1 MSSAIQKPAPTLAQF
16 LEVRRAHIEEV
27 LPKSRGL
34 TAEKLIKLAILATS
48 KNPELK
54 NCDMSSVFLC
64 LLQCAELGL
73 EPSGTLGAA
82 YLVPFKGTCTLI
94 IGYRGLID
102 LARRSGVLRQIE
114 AHVVHAAD
122 RFKLRFGLDPVLEHE
137 PCLDGDPGKARLV
150 YCVAQ
155 LADGAKHVE
164 VMTLREIERIQKLSK
179 ARNSPWDSHWEE
191 MAKKTVARRTCKWIP
206 MSSDLAKA
214 LELEDET
221 DHGRG
226 PDASDVLGLA
236 EDTQQTQ
243 TERAKTKVRA
253 KLQAQT
259 SAGQTV
265 DAVAD
270 AGLAA
275 HDAEP
280 PDDVPLPTLTAP
292 SQTAARTRKMPPI
305 ESDELPPPPKSP
317 EPPPIGDEDFRP

>member
-1 MSSAIQKPAPTLAQF
+1 MSSAIQKQAPTLAQF
-16 LEVRRAHIEEV
+16 LEVRRTHLEEV

-48 KNPELK
+48 KNPDLK
-54 NCDMSSVFLC
+54 DCDMGSVFLC

-82 YLVPFKGTCTLI
+82 YLVPFKGVCTLI

-114 AHVVHAAD
+114 AHVVHERD
-122 RFKLRFGLDPVLEHE
+122 KFKLRFGLEPLLEHE
-137 PCLDGDPGKARLV
+137 PCLDGDAGKPRLV

-164 VMTLREIERIQKLSK
+164 VMTLSEVAKIQALSK
-179 ARNSPWDSHWEE
+179 ARNSPWNSHWEE
-191 MAKKTVARRTCKWIP
+191 MAKKSVARRTCKWIP

-214 LELEDET
+214 LEMEDET

-236 EDTQQTQ
+236 ESAPQSQ
-243 TERAKTKVRA
+243 TEKVKAKIRPKMA
-253 KLQAQT
+253 E
-259 SAGQTV
+259 
-265 DAVAD
+265 
-270 AGLAA
+270 A
-275 HDAEP
+275 HVVPPTPPAPPVTTTGEP
-280 PDDVPLPTLTAP
+280 PANVPLPG
-292 SQTAARTRKMPPI
+292 RKMPPI
-305 ESDELPPPPKSP
+305 EAEDSSP
-317 EPPPIGDEDFRP
+317 TPPPIGDEYAPVTQ